1 MADYVKAKIAERN
14 GVELEW
20 AEEYTLV
27 PENFPFVDPGFSA
40 TDVKDAI
47 IEAKNTGVPGPEGP
61 QGPPGIDALRFEQDV
76 VGVTSVRVAH
86 NFGKFPIDNVVEISI
101 SYEVNKFNDHLFNT
115 KKFGTGLVVSG
126 TPQKLDP
133 STYTREDSPDAN
145 TSTFTFANPIIGRII
160 LLG

>member
-1 MADYVKAKIAERN
+1 VADYVKAKIAERN

-20 AEEYTLV
+20 DEEYDLV

-61 QGPPGIDALRFEQDV
+61 QGPPGQDALRYEVDV
-76 VGVTSVRVAH
+76 VSATVISVSH
-86 NFGKFPIDNVVEISI
+86 NFGKIPIDNVVSVVIT
-101 SYEVNKFNDHLFNT
+101 YDDNT
-115 KKFGTGLVVSG
+115 YNTNQYNTSLFGTGISLTG
-126 TPQKLDP
+126 LPERIDP
-133 STYTREDSPDAN
+133 GSYTREDSLDFN
-145 TSTFTFANPIIGRII
+145 SCTFTFSSPVTGRII